1 MASAA
6 ADAPC
11 RCETLGVSAEAAAIL
26 LSFAMRESE
35 APAVEL
41 GSALERLDQR
51 LRPAA
56 AEASREVL
64 TSDLAAC
71 VRALQF
77 HDRLMQQLAVIRN
90 LLTKFTD
97 RDHPLPT
104 MAGFGAQRWEELLT
118 ELRERLTAETHDE
131 LFELLVRT
139 GGVGTH
145 GGAPAGEAEGSSEL
159 F

>member
-1 MASAA
+1 MCAA
-6 ADAPC
+6 APEPPG
-11 RCETLGVSAEAAAIL
+11 RCKTLEVSAEAASIL

-41 GSALERLDQR
+41 GSALERITAG
-51 LRPAA
+51 LRPI
-56 AEASREVL
+56 ESGIPREVL
-64 TSDLAAC
+64 TRDLAEC

-90 LLTKFTD
+90 LLTRLTN
-97 RDHPLPT
+97 HPLPQ
-104 MAGFGAQRWEELLT
+104 MGGFGAQRWEELLAL
-118 ELRERLTAETHDE
+118 LRARLAEHSHHD

-139 GGVGTH
+139 GGVAP
-145 GGAPAGEAEGSSEL
+145 GAAAVQAEGTSEL

>member
-1 MASAA
+1 MSAA
-6 ADAPC
+6 VAAVPC

-41 GSALERLDQR
+41 GEALQR
-51 LRPAA
+51 LAQGLRPLEGGIVREALA
-56 AEASREVL
+56 AEI
-64 TSDLAAC
+64 AAC

-90 LLTKFTD
+90 LFT
-97 RDHPLPT
+97 RLSDHPLPQ
-104 MAGFGAQRWEELLT
+104 MAGFGAQRWEELLAA
-118 ELRERLTAETHDE
+118 LRERLAAGSHDE

-139 GGVGTH
+139 GGVGVPGDGRVEH
-145 GGAPAGEAEGSSEL
+145 PEGSCEL